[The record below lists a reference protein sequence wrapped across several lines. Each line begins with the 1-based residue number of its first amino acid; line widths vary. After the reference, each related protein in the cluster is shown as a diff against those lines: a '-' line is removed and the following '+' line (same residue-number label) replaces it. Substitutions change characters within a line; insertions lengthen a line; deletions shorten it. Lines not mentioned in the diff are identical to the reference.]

1 MQEMSWWA
9 WLLLG
14 VSIALAVAAGA
25 LFLKLRGQD
34 DEATDQEPTPSAAP
48 KPATPPDDTRVA
60 EANHRA
66 RLREASQSLQQCW
79 FVVFDAPSAKTSRRL
94 AALLEARNALY
105 DAELGVYYI
114 TSASA
119 RYQLTLAHSSSPG
132 RLPPLHQDAATE
144 VDGISVL
151 IKFLNKRSVA
161 RHPDT
166 FVDVVLA
173 AQGIGGRILDGE
185 RQPLSPE
192 AFRERFAAMQAP

>member
-14 VSIALAVAAGA
+14 LSIALAVAAAA
-25 LFLKLRGQD
+25 LFFRLRGQEED
-34 DEATDQEPTPSAAP
+34 PDVQEPDPVAPP
-48 KPATPPDDTRVA
+48 KPPTLQEDTRVA
-60 EANHRA
+60 EANHQA
-66 RLREASQSLQQCW
+66 RLKEASQSLQQCW
-79 FVVFDAPSAKTSRRL
+79 FVVFEAPSAETSRRL

-119 RYQLTLAHSSSPG
+119 RYQLTIAHSSSPG

-185 RQPLSPE
+185 RRPLSVE
-192 AFRERFAAMQAP
+192 AFRQRFAVMSAS